1 MRQKV
6 YITGHRNPDTDSI
19 CSALAYAELKN
30 RIGDVEAI
38 PIRIGELNQETRFV
52 LDHFGVEAP
61 LYMQSIKLQLK
72 DMQIDRTYGV
82 SPEISLNKA
91 ATIIEDNH
99 LNSLSV
105 VDEEERLAGVISLS
119 NITKSYANVWDDR
132 IIGRSNTSL
141 ANILEVLNA
150 KLIHLPENPRAYVGV
165 INIYAMDSKVNTII
179 GEDDIVLVGNR
190 TSAQKDAIERNI
202 SMLVL
207 TNNSE
212 LPEELIKLAEEHSV
226 TVISTGLTT
235 FMAARLLPQ
244 SVPIDF
250 LMTKENIISF
260 RLDDTIDDASAL
272 MAKTRFRSYPVL
284 DAQDR
289 VVGSISRYHL
299 FHNEK
304 KKLILVDHNERSQ
317 SILDIEDAEIL
328 EIIDHHRVANV
339 ATTQPIYFRNMPVG
353 CTCTIISQMF
363 FEQGIRPT
371 QKIAGLMLSAI
382 VSDTLLFRSPTATDM
397 DRAAVRRL
405 APIAGVD
412 PEAYAMEMFKA
423 GTDLSNKKPTDI
435 ITQDVKFFNVEDM
448 KVKIAQVFTM
458 DLESLGELESRL
470 IKRMGELL
478 NEQSEDTY
486 VLVMTDIF
494 KETSKLLVV
503 GAYGDAIGHEFGDGL
518 VENSVMAPGVLSRK
532 KQVLPT
538 ITAAIAKAKREE

>member
-1 MRQKV
+1 MRPKV

-30 RIGDVEAI
+30 RVGDVEAV

-52 LDHFGVEAP
+52 LDYFGVEP
-61 LYMQSIKLQLK
+61 PMYMQSIKLQLK

-82 SPEISLNKA
+82 SPEISLKKA
-91 ATIIEDNH
+91 ANIIEDNH

-105 VDEEERLAGVISLS
+105 VDDNEKLAGVVSLS
-119 NITKSYANVWDDR
+119 NITKSYANVWDDQV
-132 IIGRSNTSL
+132 IGRSGTSL
-141 ANILEVLNA
+141 GNILEVLSA
-150 KLIHLPENPRAYVGV
+150 KLIALPDEPRPYTGSL
-165 INIYAMDSKVNTII
+165 NIYAMDAKDNTII
-179 GEDDIVLVGNR
+179 GENDIVLVGNR
-190 TSAQKDAIERNI
+190 DNAQKDAIEKGV
-202 SMLVL
+202 SLLVL

-212 LPEELIKLAEEHSV
+212 LSEELVELALQKHV

-235 FMAARLLPQ
+235 FMAARLIPQ
-244 SVPIDF
+244 SVPIEF
-250 LMTKENIISF
+250 LMTKDNIISF
-260 RLDDTIDDASAL
+260 HLDDTIDDVSSQ
-272 MAKTRFRSYPVL
+272 MSKTRFRSYPVI

-289 VVGSISRYHL
+289 VVGSISRFHL
-299 FHNEK
+299 FNNEK

-371 QKIAGLMLSAI
+371 QRTAGIMLSAI
-382 VSDTLLFRSPTATDM
+382 VSDTLLFRSPTATDA

-412 PEAYAMEMFKA
+412 PEKYAMEMFKA

-435 ITQDVKFFNVEDM
+435 LTQDVKFFNVEGM

-458 DLESLGELESRL
+458 DLESLGELEARL
-470 IKRMGELL
+470 IKRMSELL
-478 NEQSEDTY
+478 QEQSEDTY

-494 KETSKLLVV
+494 QETSKILVV
-503 GAYGDAIGHEFGDGL
+503 GAYADYIGHGFGGGL
-518 VENSVMAPGVLSRK
+518 VEHAVMAPGVLSRK